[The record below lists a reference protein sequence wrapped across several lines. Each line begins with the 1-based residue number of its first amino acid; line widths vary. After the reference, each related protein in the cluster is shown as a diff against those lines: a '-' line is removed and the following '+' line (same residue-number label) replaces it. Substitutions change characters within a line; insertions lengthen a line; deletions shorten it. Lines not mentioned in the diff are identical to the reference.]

1 MRSPECGAAR
11 EFLTVWLRHQS
22 QVVILS
28 EAKDLLFPI
37 SEEIMSSRS
46 IIVRTSGVVCALTIA
61 TAVIAQEPA
70 GTAKRQPA
78 LHSAAYQ
85 IAAAVTPLPEEMR
98 AGATVLGYT
107 AAGKP
112 IVRLREGTNDMI
124 CLLPDPSSPQFHAA
138 CYHKAMEPFMAR
150 GRELR
155 ASGVSGGQVDTVRF
169 AEVRTGKLKMPTQP
183 SMLYQIFGGS
193 FDSVTAKASGGNS
206 LFVTY
211 IPFATPETTG
221 ISARPS
227 ATSPWIMFPG
237 TPKAHIMYAG
247 TKM

>member
-1 MRSPECGAAR
+1 
-11 EFLTVWLRHQS
+11 
-22 QVVILS
+22 
-28 EAKDLLFPI
+28 
-37 SEEIMSSRS
+37 MSRQS
-46 IIVRTSGVVCALTIA
+46 II
-61 TAVIAQEPA
+61 
-70 GTAKRQPA
+70 
-78 LHSAAYQ
+78 LHSLRVVACAFFVAITSRLDAQDARPTVHSSAYQ

-112 IVRLREGTNDMI
+112 LVMLREGKNDMI
-124 CLLPDPSSPQFHAA
+124 CLLPDQMTSTTFHAA
-138 CYHKAMEPFMAR
+138 CYHTSMEPFMAR
-150 GRELR
+150 GRALR
-155 ASGVSGGQVDTVRF
+155 ASGVTGGQVDTVRF
-169 AEVRTGKLKMPTQP
+169 AEVKSGKLKMPTQP
-183 SMLYQIFGGS
+183 AMLYQIFGGT

-221 ISARPS
+221 ISANPS
-227 ATSPWIMFPG
+227 RTSPWIMFPG

>member
-1 MRSPECGAAR
+1 M
-11 EFLTVWLRHQS
+11 TVQS
-22 QVVILS
+22 TVL
-28 EAKDLLFPI
+28 PI
-37 SEEIMSSRS
+37 SSA
-46 IIVRTSGVVCALTIA
+46 ALVALALA
-61 TAVIAQEPA
+61 TTLAAQEPA
-70 GTAKRQPA
+70 GAARSRTTV
-78 LHSAAYQ
+78 HSAAYQ
-85 IAAAVTPLPEEMR
+85 IAAAVTPLPEEMK

-107 AAGKP
+107 APGKP
-112 IVRLREGTNDMI
+112 IVTLREGTNDMI
-124 CLLPDPSSPQFHAA
+124 CLLPDPSSSQFHAA

-155 ASGVSGGQVDTVRF
+155 ASGVTGGQVDTVRF
-169 AEVRTGKLKMPTQP
+169 AEVRAGKLKIPTQP

-193 FDSVTAKASGGNS
+193 FDSLTAKASGGNS

-211 IPFATPETTG
+211 IPFATPETSG

>member
-1 MRSPECGAAR
+1 VLGAVLLATRVAAQPE
-11 EFLTVWLRHQS
+11 
-22 QVVILS
+22 
-28 EAKDLLFPI
+28 
-37 SEEIMSSRS
+37 
-46 IIVRTSGVVCALTIA
+46 
-61 TAVIAQEPA
+61 
-70 GTAKRQPA
+70 GTAKRQPIF
-78 LHSAAYQ
+78 HSAAYQ

-107 AAGKP
+107 ATGKP
-112 IVRLREGTNDMI
+112 IVTLREGTNDMI
-124 CLLPDPSSPQFHAA
+124 CLLPDPSSSQFHAA

-155 ASGVSGGQVDTVRF
+155 AGGVSGGQVDTVRF
-169 AEVRTGKLKMPTQP
+169 AEVRAGKLKMPTQP

-193 FDSVTAKASGGNS
+193 FDSVAAKASGGNS

-211 IPFATPETTG
+211 IPFATPATTG